1 MKPKIAIVI
10 LNWKQPQMTVETVD
24 QFLTLSNPDFSYEV
38 ILIDSHSPDNS
49 ADIFQ
54 QRYQNNRLVKIIV
67 TNDNYG
73 TAEGNNF
80 GIRYSLANHFTHT
93 LIINNDVIINQ
104 EFLEKLIKFQLK
116 RNVQLCS
123 PKIYFAPGHE
133 FHKNRYSQ
141 SDQGKVFWFVGGM
154 FDWNNVNGYHLG
166 VDEIDHGQYDQ
177 PNENLDYLTGC
188 CVLVDN
194 KIFSKIDI
202 MNPYYFMYLEDI
214 DLCQRA
220 KRAGYKL
227 SYCPDACIW
236 HINAGSSGG
245 VGSNLQDYFLT
256 RNRLYFGYKFCS
268 FRTKFALFRESLRTL
283 FTSPS
288 KWQKKGVIDFYLGV
302 SGKGSWQ

>member
-24 QFLTLSNPDFSYEV
+24 QFLTLSHPDFSYEV

-80 GIRYSLANHFTHT
+80 GIRYSLAN
-93 LIINNDVIINQ
+93 
-104 EFLEKLIKFQLK
+104 
-116 RNVQLCS
+116 
-123 PKIYFAPGHE
+123 APGHE